1 MLPDTAIR
9 ALAATGSPRH
19 PSSGAKVTRRLIARS
34 GSSHTPGNTTDWY
47 CFSAGEPMNT
57 VVEVSTATEP
67 ETLGELIAD
76 CEEIPQSLQAEIRMS
91 RPAAALPWAVDE
103 VCHAQ
108 VAELDYYV

>member
-1 MLPDTAIR
+1 
-9 ALAATGSPRH
+9 
-19 PSSGAKVTRRLIARS
+19 
-34 GSSHTPGNTTDWY
+34 
-47 CFSAGEPMNT
+47 
-57 VVEVSTATEP
+57 VSTATEP

-76 CEEIPQSLQAEIRMS
+76 CEEIPQSLQAEIRIRMS